1 MMTVHTFSIK
11 QSLKSETD
19 HVVAVLAEKKTQ
31 RTYLQD
37 RINTATVPR
46 GS

>member
-1 MMTVHTFSIK
+1 MMTVQTFSIK

-19 HVVAVLAEKKTQ
+19 HMVAVLEEENTKN
-31 RTYLQD
+31 YLQD